1 MAAKSEYSQAHL
13 LWQLSLIYSTSSKD
27 VIKWCC

>member
-1 MAAKSEYSQAHL
+1 MTAKFEYPQAHL

-27 VIKWCC
+27 VIK